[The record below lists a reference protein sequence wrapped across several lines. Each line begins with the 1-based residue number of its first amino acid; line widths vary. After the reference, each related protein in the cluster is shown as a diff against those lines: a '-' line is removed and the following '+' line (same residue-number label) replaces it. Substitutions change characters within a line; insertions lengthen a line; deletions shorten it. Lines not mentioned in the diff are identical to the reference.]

1 MRIVF
6 FTHRFHPDV
15 GGVQLSVEATARA
28 FVAAGHEVHIVTET
42 PGGETH
48 EGLIVHRLLV
58 PRMRPV
64 TRLLRWRVLARL
76 LPLFRASDV
85 LHFHDYGTFVDWF
98 LPLRPL
104 CSGPVYAMTF
114 HGFDAWPLQVRH
126 LVQRDIAARM
136 MDVTFAVGRYVGL
149 LHPHRVDRV
158 FAGAPLRSTFP
169 PVPTQLHVLFVGRL
183 ADDTGLA
190 PVLDAL
196 ARASRV
202 RGVTTPVTLVG
213 EASPGWSV
221 ERRQWHGLALR
232 HHPPTRD
239 IDPQLAEASVLIA
252 TGFLALFDAFASGRC
267 VIVPALTDIK
277 RAYVASLDGID
288 EMALVARSHD
298 ELGRIAQHVVD
309 GGWRR
314 EEDRSACART
324 FAAAHTWG
332 AIANLHAE
340 AYAAARTRRAA

>member
-28 FVAAGHEVHIVTET
+28 LAAAGHEVHVVTET
-42 PGGETH
+42 PGGERY
-48 EGLIVHRLLV
+48 ENLIVHRLV
-58 PRMRPV
+58 VQRVRPV
-64 TRLLRWRVLARL
+64 TRVLRWRSLARM

-85 LHFHDYGTFVDWF
+85 LHFHDYGTYVDWF
-98 LPLRPL
+98 LPLRPF

-114 HGFDAWPLQVRH
+114 HGFDSWPLQTRH

-136 MDVTFAVGRYVGL
+136 MDVTFAVGRYVGA
-149 LHPHRVDRV
+149 LHPHRVDHI
-158 FAGAPLRSTFP
+158 FSGAPLRSEFP
-169 PVPTQLHVLFVGRL
+169 PVPSRLHVLFVGRL

-190 PVLDAL
+190 SVLEAL
-196 ARASRV
+196 ARASRS

-213 EASPGWSV
+213 EASPDWRD
-221 ERRQWHGLALR
+221 ERTESCGLALR

-239 IDPQLAEASVLIA
+239 IDAHLVEASVLIA

-288 EMALVARSHD
+288 EMALVARSRS
-298 ELGRIAQHVVD
+298 ELDGIARHVVD
-309 GGWRR
+309 GGWMR
-314 EEDRSACART
+314 EADRIEKARS

-332 AIANLHAE
+332 AIAALHAE
-340 AYAAARTRRAA
+340 AYASAHRRRAA